1 MCNDKGMTRFIDVP
15 TMSELTHQIGVDV
28 FIGELSTQIE
38 ENFKRWEDFD
48 KSSRFGAHNDV
59 GVIELMPV
67 ADQEGYGFKYVNG
80 HPDNPINYNLPTV
93 MAFGAL
99 AEMKNGYPLLLSELT
114 VATAMRT
121 AATSLMAARA
131 LARKNSKVMALIGN
145 GSQSEF
151 QAIAFHAH
159 LGINEVRIFDTEPAA
174 SAKLKQNLTEYP
186 ALKVTLCSSTAEAC
200 SGADIITTVT
210 ADKASAIVIKR
221 EMVEPG
227 MHLNAVGGDCPGK
240 TELDKQIVIDSKVF
254 VEFEPQTRIEGEIQ
268 QLDANSP
275 THDLWQVLTG
285 KIAGRDSDE
294 QITLFDSVGFALEDY
309 STLQYVYRQAMK
321 RGVGIDIELVPTPD
335 DPKDLY
341 GHSRRGKRKLR
352 RVV

>member
-1 MCNDKGMTRFIDVP
+1 MTRFIDVP
-15 TMSELTHQIGVDV
+15 TMSDLAHEIGVDV
-28 FIGELSTQIE
+28 FIGDLSYQIE

-48 KSSRFGAHNDV
+48 KTARIGAHNDV

-67 ADQEGYGFKYVNG
+67 ADSEGYGFKYVNG
-80 HPDNPINYNLPTV
+80 HPDNPINYSMPTV

-99 AEMKNGYPLLLSELT
+99 SEMKNGYPLLLSELT

-131 LARKNSKVMALIGN
+131 VARKDSKVMALIGN

-159 LGINEVRIFDTEPAA
+159 LGINEIRAFDVDPYV
-174 SAKLKQNLTEYP
+174 SQKMKQNLAEYP
-186 ALKVTLCSSTAEAC
+186 NLKITICSSIAEAC
-200 SGADIITTVT
+200 EGADIITTVT
-210 ADKASAIVIKR
+210 ADKAAAVVITR
-221 EMVEPG
+221 DMVKPG

-240 TELDKQIVIDSKVF
+240 TELDAQIVRDSKVF
-254 VEFEPQTRIEGEIQ
+254 VEFEPQTRVEGEIQ
-268 QLDANSP
+268 QLEAGSP
-275 THDLWQVLTG
+275 THDLWRVLTG
-285 KIAGRDSDE
+285 EIAGRDSAE

-309 STLQYVYRQAMK
+309 STLQYVYKQALK
-321 RGVGIDIELVPTPD
+321 RGVGVDIELVPNPE
-335 DPKDLY
+335 DPRDLY

>member
-1 MCNDKGMTRFIDVP
+1 MTRFIDVP
-15 TMSELTHQIGVDV
+15 TMSDLAHEIGVDV
-28 FIGELSTQIE
+28 FIGDLSYQIE

-48 KSSRFGAHNDV
+48 KTARIGAHNDV

-67 ADQEGYGFKYVNG
+67 ADSEGYGFKYVNG
-80 HPDNPINYNLPTV
+80 HPDNPINYNMPTV

-99 AEMKNGYPLLLSELT
+99 SEMKNGYPLLLSELT

-131 LARKNSKVMALIGN
+131 VARKDSKVMALIGN

-159 LGINEVRIFDTEPAA
+159 LGINEIRAFDVDPYV
-174 SAKLKQNLTEYP
+174 SQKMKQNLAEYP
-186 ALKVTLCSSTAEAC
+186 NLKITICSSTAEAC
-200 SGADIITTVT
+200 EGADIITTVT
-210 ADKASAIVIKR
+210 ADKAAAVVITR
-221 EMVEPG
+221 DMVKPG

-240 TELDKQIVIDSKVF
+240 TELDAQIVRDSKVF
-254 VEFEPQTRIEGEIQ
+254 VEFEPQTRVEGEIQ
-268 QLDANSP
+268 QLEAGSP
-275 THDLWQVLTG
+275 THDLWRVLTG
-285 KIAGRDSDE
+285 EIAGRDSAE

-309 STLQYVYRQAMK
+309 STLQYVYKQALK
-321 RGVGIDIELVPTPD
+321 RGVGVDIELVPNPE
-335 DPKDLY
+335 DPRDLY

>member
-1 MCNDKGMTRFIDVP
+1 MQPWLMTRFIDVP
-15 TMSELTHQIGVDV
+15 AMSQLAHEIGVDV
-28 FIGELSTQIE
+28 FIGELANQIE

-48 KSSRFGAHNDV
+48 KTARIGAHNEV

-67 ADQEGYGFKYVNG
+67 ADSEGYGFKYVNG
-80 HPDNPINYNLPTV
+80 HPDNPANNNLPTV

-99 AEMKNGYPLLLSELT
+99 ATMKDGYPLLLSELT

-131 LARKNSKVMALIGN
+131 LARQDSKVMALIGN

-159 LGINEVRIFDTEPAA
+159 LGIEEIRIFDLDSYA
-174 SAKLKQNLTEYP
+174 SQKLKQNLSDYP
-186 ALKVTLCSSTAEAC
+186 DLKVTVCSSIADAC
-200 SGADIITTVT
+200 QGADIITTVT
-210 ADKASAIVIKR
+210 ADKNAATVITR
-221 EMVEPG
+221 DMVKPG

-254 VEFEPQTRIEGEIQ
+254 VEYEPQTRVEGEIQ
-268 QLDANSP
+268 QLEPNSP
-275 THDLWQVLTG
+275 THDLWKVLTG
-285 KIAGRDSDE
+285 QISGRDSED

-309 STLQYVYRQAMK
+309 STLQYVYREAVK
-321 RGVGIDIELVPTPD
+321 RGVGVDIELVPTPE
-335 DPKDLY
+335 DPRDLY

>member
-1 MCNDKGMTRFIDVP
+1 MTRFIDVP
-15 TMSELTHQIGVDV
+15 TMSELAHEIGVDV
-28 FIGELSTQIE
+28 FIGQLADQIE

-48 KSSRFGAHNDV
+48 KSARFGAHCES

-67 ADQEGYGFKYVNG
+67 ADSEGYGFKYVTG
-80 HPDNPINYNLPTV
+80 YPDNPDNFNMPTV
-93 MAFGAL
+93 FGFGTL
-99 AEMKNGYPLLLSELT
+99 AEMKSGYPLLLSELT
-114 VATAMRT
+114 VATALRT

-131 LARKNSKVMALIGN
+131 LARKDSKVMALIGN

-159 LGINEVRIFDTEPAA
+159 LGISEIRAYDLDPQVSQKMKA
-174 SAKLKQNLTEYP
+174 NLAEYP
-186 ALKVTLCSSTAEAC
+186 NLKITICSSTAEAC
-200 SGADIITTVT
+200 KGADIITTVT
-210 ADKASAIVIKR
+210 ADKAAATVITKD
-221 EMVEPG
+221 MIEPG

-240 TELDKQIVIDSKVF
+240 TELDAQIVRDAKVF

-268 QLDANSP
+268 QLEPNSP
-275 THDLWQVLTG
+275 THDLWKVLTG
-285 KIAGRDSDE
+285 QIAGRDSAE
-294 QITLFDSVGFALEDY
+294 QVTLFDSVGFALEDY
-309 STLQYVYRQAMK
+309 STLQYVYKEAIK
-321 RGVGIDIELVPTPD
+321 RNIGVDIELVPTPE

>member
-1 MCNDKGMTRFIDVP
+1 MTRFIDVP
-15 TMSELTHQIGVDV
+15 AMSELAHEVGVDT
-28 FIGELSTQIE
+28 FIGEVANQIE

-48 KSSRFGAHNDV
+48 KCARIGAHSDD

-80 HPDNPINYNLPTV
+80 HPDNPDNYNLPTV

-99 AEMKNGYPLLLSELT
+99 STMKDGYPHLLSELT

-131 LARKNSKVMALIGN
+131 LARKDSKVMALIGN

-159 LGINEVRIFDTEPAA
+159 LGIEEIRAYDLDPAA
-174 SAKLKQNLTEYP
+174 TQKMKANLAEYP
-186 ALKVTLCSSTAEAC
+186 NLKVTVCKSTAEAC
-200 SGADIITTVT
+200 EGADIITTVT
-210 ADKASAIVIKR
+210 ADKAAAQVLTPDMIK
-221 EMVEPG
+221 PG
-227 MHLNAVGGDCPGK
+227 MHLNGVGGDCPGK
-240 TELDKQIVIDSKVF
+240 TEMHVDIVRNAKVF
-254 VEFEPQTRIEGEIQ
+254 VEFEPQTRVEGEIQ
-268 QLDANSP
+268 QLEPNSP
-275 THDLWQVLTG
+275 THDLWRVLTG
-285 KIAGRDSDE
+285 EIAGRDSAE
-294 QITLFDSVGFALEDY
+294 QVTLFDSVGFALEDY
-309 STLQYVYRQAMK
+309 SVLQYVHREAIK

-335 DPKDLY
+335 DPRDLF
-341 GHSRRGKRKLR
+341 GHTRRGKRKLR